1 MKSSELAALAG
12 VTVRALRHYHQLGV
26 LPEPERGYNGYRNY
40 DARDLIRL
48 LRIKRLGAIGIPL
61 EAMAELL
68 DDDGGHGGPGTEPAV
83 LLDEL
88 EERID
93 AEIDQ
98 LQRRK
103 RLITGLRTARALDLP
118 PELAHVVDAFAGSA
132 PPSVRQMDRDQ
143 AVLLAHLAGEDG
155 VGSLAEVYE
164 TLTSPELAGQVLQF
178 YTDFAGLTPET
189 SAEDLERLVTGFVE
203 TLAVPVQDALAG
215 SGQLLAAGEP
225 AVTAVFDEYRQS
237 VLNPAQQLALTRIAE
252 RLESAG

>member
-26 LPEPERGYNGYRNY
+26 LPEPERGCNGYRNY

-48 LRIKRLGAIGIPL
+48 LRIKRLAAIGIPL

-68 DDDGGHGGPGTEPAV
+68 NDDGSHGPGAEPTA

-88 EERID
+88 EDRID

-118 PELAHVVDAFAGSA
+118 PELAQVVDAFAASA
-132 PPSVRQMDRDQ
+132 PPSVRQMDREQ

-155 VGSLAEVYE
+155 VGGLAEVYE
-164 TLTSPELAGQVLQF
+164 TLSSPELAGQVLQF
-178 YTDFAGLTPET
+178 YTGFADLTPET
-189 SAEDLERLVTGFVE
+189 SAEDLERLVAGFME
-203 TLAVPVQDALAG
+203 TVAVPLQEALAG
-215 SGQLLAAGEP
+215 AGQLLAAGEP
-225 AVTAVFDEYRQS
+225 AVAAVFDEYRQS
-237 VLNPAQQLALTRIAE
+237 ALNPAQQRALTLITE
-252 RLESAG
+252 RLENAG